1 MTDLLEWLNAPAPTW
16 LVLMGMILIALQIE
30 RMWKGLGLAIRAIL
44 KSVGAYND

>member
-1 MTDLLEWLNAPAPTW
+1 MSHILEWLNAPAPTW
-16 LVLMGMILIALQIE
+16 LVLVGLILIAVQIE